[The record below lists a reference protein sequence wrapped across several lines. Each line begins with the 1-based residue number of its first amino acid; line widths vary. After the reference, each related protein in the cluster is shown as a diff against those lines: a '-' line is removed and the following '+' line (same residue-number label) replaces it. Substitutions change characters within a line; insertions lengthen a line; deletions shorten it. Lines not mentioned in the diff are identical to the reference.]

1 MLASARGTTVSMATC
16 TCPASIR
23 SLILARS
30 APLEYTC
37 VLWMVTPAEA
47 SCSTEN
53 ESFIFCQRQAAS
65 ALYDRI
71 IQLCGFSPHITQEVP
86 DIRMLLGLVAANLGV
101 SLVPA
106 SAMALRPHGVVYCP
120 LADLDVDITVQ
131 TVLVWCRK
139 ESSPLVQISLLWHGK
154 CWTSGKR
161 PRRVLRRREPLL
173 EVSLFLAA
181 PSDRL
186 NYSRNGRN

>member
-1 MLASARGTTVSMATC
+1 
-16 TCPASIR
+16 
-23 SLILARS
+23 
-30 APLEYTC
+30 
-37 VLWMVTPAEA
+37 MVTLAEA

-139 ESSPLVQISLLWHGK
+139 ESSPLVQN
-154 CWTSGKR
+154 
-161 PRRVLRRREPLL
+161 
-173 EVSLFLAA
+173 FLAVA
-181 PSDRL
+181 REVLDQRKKATTGVEETGAS
-186 NYSRNGRN
+186 SRSFTIPRCTL